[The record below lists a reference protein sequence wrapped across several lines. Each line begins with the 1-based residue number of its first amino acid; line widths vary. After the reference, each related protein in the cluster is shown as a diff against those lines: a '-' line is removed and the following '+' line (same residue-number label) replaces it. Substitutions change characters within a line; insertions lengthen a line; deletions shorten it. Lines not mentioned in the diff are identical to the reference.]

1 MGEQPAAATRMA
13 EISTLFPAGQ
23 GDFLVTSADRML
35 FYVHQTALLHASG
48 NFKAAFEKS
57 ASEATAGAIPALKM
71 EENAVTLEIL
81 FQYVYQDR
89 QSPSIG
95 DVHILN
101 NVFRAARKYEM
112 EGVLQQLRK
121 SLLETR
127 LHQGRIIQP
136 LYVRYPF
143 ATLAIATAFDCKDE
157 ARFALRECLKGDLA
171 SHIKD
176 ASGIQI
182 PADLVVYVMR
192 LRRERAAWFS
202 SKLDSWPWPT
212 EGCHNCYRGYAEIRM
227 QLEKE
232 LAFSLDYKSVKQVVI
247 DPSRTC
253 SSQHH
258 IPEATR
264 ELIQAWDA
272 EWFEM
277 KQPLPL
283 LYTQL

>member
-112 EGVLQQLRK
+112 EECCNTAK
-121 SLLETR
+121 ESLGDSPPPRED
-127 LHQGRIIQP
+127 
-136 LYVRYPF
+136 YS
-143 ATLAIATAFDCKDE
+143 AAIHE

-176 ASGIQI
+176 ASGIQV

-232 LAFSLDYKSVKQVVI
+232 LAFSLDYKAKQVVI
-247 DPSRTC
+247 DP
-253 SSQHH
+253 
-258 IPEATR
+258 R
-264 ELIQAWDA
+264 ERAPVNTISL
-272 EWFEM
+272 
-277 KQPLPL
+277 KQPESSYKLGMPSGSR
-283 LYTQL
+283 